1 MLLFNKANNFDE
13 DDDTSKNGKI
23 KFNSKKLGNKIPL
36 IVGIVS
42 VVLILV
48 GIVMYNIYNVQ
59 YYLELNGEDN
69 ITIYLDH

>member
-13 DDDTSKNGKI
+13 DDDTSKV
-23 KFNSKKLGNKIPL
+23 KFNFGKLGNKIPL

-48 GIVMYNIYNVQ
+48 GIVMNNIYNVQ

-69 ITIYLDH
+69 ITII

>member
-13 DDDTSKNGKI
+13 DDDASKV
-23 KFNSKKLGNKIPL
+23 KFNLKKLGNKIPL

-69 ITIYLDH
+69 ITII

>member
-13 DDDTSKNGKI
+13 DDDTSKV
-23 KFNSKKLGNKIPL
+23 KFNLKKLGNKIPL

-69 ITIYLDH
+69 ITII

>member
-13 DDDTSKNGKI
+13 DDDTSKV

-69 ITIYLDH
+69 ITII